1 MWLGRE
7 ENVMRRMLM
16 LLPLLLAGA
25 ACKQQEPAKAPALT
39 QRGSN
44 PAVAL
49 SSAVPSTSAS
59 ARESAAQVIAETN
72 SLFDLAYTY
81 PAPAAAISGV
91 KAYLDADIDKQRSAL
106 AVSAK
111 QGQAEAKQN
120 GFEFRPYHR
129 GADWQVVADMP
140 GWLSLSANLD
150 SYEGGAHPSHWF
162 DALLW
167 DKQAGKRREAADLFM
182 SKQALSKAIRADF
195 CRLLNKQRSEKRGE
209 PVKAGGD
216 GMFNECIDPVD
227 QVVILGSSD
236 KVAFNRIGILVAPYE
251 AGPYAEGDYEVTLP
265 VTPAVLAAV
274 RPEYRSS
281 FAVKR

>member
-1 MWLGRE
+1 
-7 ENVMRRMLM
+7 MRRMLM

-91 KAYLDADIDKQRSAL
+91 K
-106 AVSAK
+106 AK